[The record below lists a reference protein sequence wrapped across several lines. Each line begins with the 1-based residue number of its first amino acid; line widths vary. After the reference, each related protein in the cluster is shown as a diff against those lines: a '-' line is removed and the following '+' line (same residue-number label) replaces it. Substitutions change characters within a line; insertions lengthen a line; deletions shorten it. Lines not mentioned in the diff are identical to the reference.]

1 MYRKH
6 LLVAKYVGRMAALI
20 RLQMT
25 VDECV
30 ILKLRRNKMS
40 LIDKQQIMQDYATKD
55 GDTGSCEVQVA
66 ILTAR
71 IVSLTEH
78 MKLHKHDFH
87 SRRGLIR
94 MVNQRRKLL
103 RYLKGSDLARYRQL
117 IERLGLRDRV

>member
-30 ILKLRRNKMS
+30 TLKFRRNKMS

>member
-1 MYRKH
+1 
-6 LLVAKYVGRMAALI
+6 
-20 RLQMT
+20 
-25 VDECV
+25 
-30 ILKLRRNKMS
+30 MS
-40 LIDKQQIMQDYATKD
+40 LIDKQKIMQDFGAKA
-55 GDTGSCEVQVA
+55 GDTGSSEVQVA

-71 IVSLTEH
+71 ITSLTEH
-78 MKLHKHDFH
+78 MKQHKHDFH